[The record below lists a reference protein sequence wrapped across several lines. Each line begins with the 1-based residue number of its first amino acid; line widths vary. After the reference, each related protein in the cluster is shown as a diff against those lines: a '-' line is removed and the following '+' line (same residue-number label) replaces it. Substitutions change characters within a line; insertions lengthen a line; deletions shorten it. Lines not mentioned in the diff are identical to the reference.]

1 MLLSQILKKLIDSI
15 KIQMKNGSKD
25 ETVGVITIPL
35 ASLTPNIVAVD
46 IKSMVSFFLF
56 FSTFWK
62 LTSKKILV

>member
-1 MLLSQILKKLIDSI
+1 
-15 KIQMKNGSKD
+15 MKNGSKD